1 MNQQPDQGWVFEQRQ
16 DVADGVWERFVI
28 RDGSGEERFLDIKV
42 RPRYRH
48 DMERIARKHTK
59 ESVQGRV
66 RIREIP
72 PGKHSIEFGKDLADY
87 LIADWGGHGDD
98 AHPYGPPGRFSR
110 DGGRLMNIDD
120 AAHCGIANE
129 PDPTV
134 PSDVRTWPLERNFKY
149 LLLRLSP
156 ELDDEITEFAR
167 RIGTSI
173 EGTEKE
179 ESEAE
184 ENLEPSPS
192 SEAETPS
199 SIATVAS

>member
-1 MNQQPDQGWVFEQRQ
+1 MDQGWVFEQKQ
-16 DVADGVWERFVI
+16 EVADGVWERFVI
-28 RDGSGEERFLDIKV
+28 RDGQGEERFLDIKV

-59 ESVQGRV
+59 ETVQGRV
-66 RIREIP
+66 RIRDIP
-72 PGKHSIEFGKDLADY
+72 PGKASIEFGKDLADY
-87 LIADWGGHGDD
+87 LVADWGGLGDPE
-98 AHPYGPPGRFSR
+98 HPYGPPGRFSR

-129 PDPTV
+129 PNPTA
-134 PSDVRTWPLERNFKY
+134 PSAVHTWPCERNYKY
-149 LLLRLSP
+149 LLMRIAP
-156 ELDDEITEFAR
+156 ELDDEITEFAK

-179 ESEAE
+179 EGEAE

-192 SEAETPS
+192 SEAETPA
-199 SIATVAS
+199 SIASAASS